1 MNMKKLSIKGRV
13 TLWYTSLLIMLLCV
27 VVVYLFAFSGQVFT
41 RQIKYKLLDIV
52 SDTVQEVR
60 FHNGEMDTE
69 DMDFYKDGVSIFV
82 YDTNGRLIAPRINR
96 GMQVDSILEDQSVK
110 RVVMEKEVWMVHD
123 LYAEKDD
130 TGFWVRGIISTSEVT
145 STLQN
150 MIILAL
156 CAVPVFIGVAW
167 IGGWLITKRAFAV
180 IGEMTKTAE
189 SIISGEDLT
198 LRLPNDSSGDE
209 ISNLS
214 ATINKM
220 LARLQKVFE
229 RERQFTS
236 DASHEL
242 RTPVSIIL
250 SQCEY
255 GLETVEEKEKQ
266 YCFEAIL
273 RQGKRM
279 STLLSQLLLLARAD
293 SGRFQP
299 DWERVDFSELCEMT
313 VEEWEEK
320 AQEEDI
326 KLQCNIE
333 SGISLWA
340 DETLCIRL
348 LTNLIGNAV
357 KYNKKGG
364 NVIVSLKKENE
375 SCILSV
381 KDTGKGISKEEQE
394 KIWHR
399 FYRGDS
405 ARSSEGTGLG
415 LSMVKWICTVH
426 RGEIFVESEPDI
438 GSIFTIKFPLEKKD

>member
-1 MNMKKLSIKGRV
+1 MKRLSIKGRV
-13 TLWYTSLLIMLLCV
+13 TLWYTSLLMILLCLGV
-27 VVVYLFAFSGQVFT
+27 IYLFAFSGQVFT
-41 RQIKYKLLDIV
+41 RQIKYKLVDIV
-52 SDTVQEVR
+52 SDTVQEVHFR
-60 FHNGEMDTE
+60 NGEMDTE
-69 DMDFYKDGVSIFV
+69 DIDFYRDGISIFL

-96 GMQVDSILEDQSVK
+96 GMQVDSVLEDQSIK
-110 RVVMEKEVWMVHD
+110 RVVMEKEAWMVHD

-145 STLQN
+145 STLKY

-156 CAVPVFIGVAW
+156 CAVPVFIAVAW
-167 IGGWLITKRAFAV
+167 LGGWMITKRAFAV

-189 SIISGEDLT
+189 AIISGENLN
-198 LRLPNDSSGDE
+198 LRLPNDHSGDE
-209 ISNLS
+209 VSRLS
-214 ATINKM
+214 GTINKM

-255 GLETVEEKEKQ
+255 GLETTEENEKQ

-279 STLLSQLLLLARAD
+279 SALLSQLLLLARAD

-299 DWERVDFSELCEMT
+299 NWEMIDFSELCQMT

-320 AQEEDI
+320 AHEENI
-326 KLQCNIE
+326 TLQCDIE
-333 SGISLWA
+333 SNILFWA

-348 LTNLIGNAV
+348 LTNLIGNAI
-357 KYNKKGG
+357 KYNKEGG
-364 NVIVSLKKENE
+364 SVMVALKKEE
-375 SCILSV
+375 QSCILSV
-381 KDTGKGISKEEQE
+381 KDTGKGIKKEDQE

-426 RGEIFVESEPDI
+426 KGEISVESEPDV
-438 GSIFTIKFPLEKKD
+438 GSIFTVKFPLEKKY